1 MNTDIKLENLQRPL
15 LQVVPFQKLW
25 KVFIPAI
32 VIFVLTFIS
41 VFFSAG
47 TENGMSEA
55 DHFSLK
61 FLKGNSLFSQTSD
74 NAQVTKITNLN
85 NLINNQVLSTDANT
99 TVMLLIDDYGSL
111 TLSENSKIKIAQNNL
126 AQNQLSLQLLQGKV
140 WVNNNYLPVS
150 INLQTKSSLYSIQ
163 QAIVSIE
170 VGELNEVALGID
182 HAVAGQFNNT
192 NNHFTLTPG
201 KEINIV
207 NNEISE
213 IKYLNLSDESLGTS
227 IRSNLQQDT
236 VLRQSY
242 DSYTKNVLNLLP
254 YSVIDQIA
262 YKINN
267 YKRVLSV
274 LPFSNKSYVLN
285 SSKYFL
291 AKSVHDNNPDEL
303 ISFLQANSNLVSDL
317 VLAIAHN
324 YGAYFYSVLP
334 GDDLYQMKSQLID
347 LETSLNDAGPQSIY
361 KKFDKEKDRLFAIM
375 DLLKK
380 GQSTLAIS
388 TFVEY
393 QSDMNDILSTNNVT
407 PDDRYLSILIFH
419 KQILDDLYYNYFYFY
434 KHNLL
439 DIYLNLSNRV
449 WDIVKKTEVKE
460 SYAEDLIANDLRIVN
475 NLIAVIKNKIVKGD
489 EMTNF
494 ADRILL
500 HSKFLLDDPDFEYDQ
515 NNQVHVYFSQQILQL
530 QSLVDFIK
538 SLDFKTSNASF
549 DDAYQEFLSKQ
560 QDLSQLNQYL
570 NIDAKPNTGSK
581 RINPATI
588 IQNVY
593 NEFKDAGLEIQGL
606 ESLNDK
612 EFRLFSFEKSIYQ
625 GIPFYGKYDYETK
638 VVYDLFVDDQV
649 VATGISLKD
658 LPDSLVKIR
667 LGNSDTENDDMQ
679 SISDQNTI
687 ETGHA
692 SANGKVSTSAPK
704 VKK

>member
-170 VGELNEVALGID
+170 VGELNEVAFGID

-291 AKSVHDNNPDEL
+291 AKSVHDNN
-303 ISFLQANSNLVSDL
+303 
-317 VLAIAHN
+317 
-324 YGAYFYSVLP
+324 
-334 GDDLYQMKSQLID
+334 
-347 LETSLNDAGPQSIY
+347 
-361 KKFDKEKDRLFAIM
+361 
-375 DLLKK
+375 
-380 GQSTLAIS
+380 
-388 TFVEY
+388 
-393 QSDMNDILSTNNVT
+393 
-407 PDDRYLSILIFH
+407 
-419 KQILDDLYYNYFYFY
+419 
-434 KHNLL
+434 
-439 DIYLNLSNRV
+439 
-449 WDIVKKTEVKE
+449 
-460 SYAEDLIANDLRIVN
+460 
-475 NLIAVIKNKIVKGD
+475 
-489 EMTNF
+489 
-494 ADRILL
+494 
-500 HSKFLLDDPDFEYDQ
+500 
-515 NNQVHVYFSQQILQL
+515 
-530 QSLVDFIK
+530 
-538 SLDFKTSNASF
+538 
-549 DDAYQEFLSKQ
+549 
-560 QDLSQLNQYL
+560 
-570 NIDAKPNTGSK
+570 
-581 RINPATI
+581 
-588 IQNVY
+588 
-593 NEFKDAGLEIQGL
+593 
-606 ESLNDK
+606 
-612 EFRLFSFEKSIYQ
+612 
-625 GIPFYGKYDYETK
+625 
-638 VVYDLFVDDQV
+638 
-649 VATGISLKD
+649 
-658 LPDSLVKIR
+658 
-667 LGNSDTENDDMQ
+667 
-679 SISDQNTI
+679 
-687 ETGHA
+687 
-692 SANGKVSTSAPK
+692 
-704 VKK
+704 